1 MGNLTDNAMKYIDA
15 EKLKAEIERHI
26 PQEQGFG
33 DGGEEYGYKCALK
46 DIKRFIDSLQQEMW
60 KPSEEQI
67 TAAKSV
73 YSVLKSH
80 DTWGEDEHLPIL
92 MSLINDLQKLL

>member
-1 MGNLTDNAMKYIDA
+1 MKYINA
-15 EKLKAEIERHI
+15 NRLREELQRPKTELKVGNYYLDNS
-26 PQEQGFG
+26 EQAV
-33 DGGEEYGYKCALK
+33 GYENALV
-46 DIKRFIDSLQQEMW
+46 DFELLIDSLQQEMW

-92 MSLINDLQKLL
+92 MSLINDLQKLLYP

>member
-1 MGNLTDNAMKYIDA
+1 MKYINA
-15 EKLKAEIERHI
+15 NRLREELQRPKTELKVGNYYLDNS
-26 PQEQGFG
+26 EQAV
-33 DGGEEYGYKCALK
+33 GYENALV
-46 DIKRFIDSLQQEMW
+46 DFELLIDSLQQEMW